1 MIIFICSLLLAL
13 KIGNVLGVLVVFGL
27 RVSKKVLSFGEFVRS
42 RQIKGNA
49 FFKRCCLIM

>member
-1 MIIFICSLLLAL
+1 MIIFICSLLFAL

-49 FFKRCCLIM
+49 FFKKVLLIM